1 MIVEENGWTR
11 IMNAVLKKV
20 LTVTNYNL
28 WLGLLDVIEPVWDR
42 PSSSSLKYHKRD
54 DGSVPSIAEHTVEML
69 IAADKIKRM
78 FGNFPVPVEETD
90 ALFLGIAL
98 HDAFKYGM
106 KPEHADHTVQNHD
119 KLAGDFVLD
128 AMNDVFIPHLGKEN
142 AITLEKC
149 VRYHSGRWSTD
160 ASKAYAGKDDMVFV
174 WFVHALDMLS
184 TADKL
189 KLTPMQIGEYLG
201 RSPEP
206 QLAETAEPEGAPE
219 PAPKRIRV

>member
-1 MIVEENGWTR
+1 MINWMD
-11 IMNAVLKKV
+11 IMDAVLKKC
-20 LTVTNYNL
+20 LTITNYNL

-42 PSSSSLKYHKRD
+42 SSSSSLKYHKRD

-106 KPEHADHTVQNHD
+106 KPEKEEHTTKDHD
-119 KLAGDFVLD
+119 RLAGNFV
-128 AMNDVFIPHLGKEN
+128 NDMEDILITHLGKEN
-142 AITLEKC
+142 AGLLEDC
-149 VRYHSGRWSTD
+149 VRFHAGRWSTD
-160 ASKAYAGKDDMVFV
+160 RGWGNAAAIRFV
-174 WFVHALDMLS
+174 ELVHTLDMLS

-189 KLTPMQIGEYLG
+189 KLTPEQIGEYLG
-201 RSPEP
+201 RDPEP
-206 QLAETAEPEGAPE
+206 QSVETPEPERAPE